1 MSVLH
6 RKHKNTTL
14 YISPLLLKGFILTI
28 QFADVTD
35 TTDVNGYLTFTFDS
49 HVDAVMVSV
58 GSPQQG
64 NDIGLV
70 SASAVVTGDKT
81 VKVRVWRSA
90 ASPSW
95 TVQPAVSKQVEVTLL
110 GLSA

>member
-1 MSVLH
+1 MS
-6 RKHKNTTL
+6 T
-14 YISPLLLKGFILTI
+14 F
-28 QFADVTD
+28 QFADVTA
-35 TTDVNGYLTFTFDS
+35 TTDVNGYFTFLFDT
-49 HVDAVMVSV
+49 HIDAVMASV

-70 SASAVVTGDKT
+70 SASAVVTGDKS

-95 TVQPAVSKQVEVTLL
+95 TVQPAANKQVEVTLL
-110 GLSA
+110 GLTA